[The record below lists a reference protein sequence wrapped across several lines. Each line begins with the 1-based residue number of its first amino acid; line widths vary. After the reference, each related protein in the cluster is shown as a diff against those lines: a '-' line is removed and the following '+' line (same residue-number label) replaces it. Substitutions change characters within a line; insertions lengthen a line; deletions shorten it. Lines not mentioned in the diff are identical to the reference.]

1 MTDKRNRIAQPI
13 SFTPAHIKAITWLAQ
28 EQGGNS
34 KSGVLRLLIE
44 SAMRERFGA
53 NWLEVIERDEAE
65 ARELVVA

>member
-13 SFTPAHIKAITWLAQ
+13 SFTPAHIKAITWL
-28 EQGGNS
+28 GGNS